1 MQKNYLQI
9 KIQNKIA
16 WIKINREEKLNA
28 LNISMLE
35 EIRKNLI
42 DLGKNKNVLVLV
54 IIGGG
59 DKAFVA
65 GADIAEFS
73 KYDKN
78 KGLELAKKGQK
89 NVLDLIENFPKP
101 IIAAING
108 YALGGGL
115 ELAMAC
121 HMRVAVNTAKMG
133 LPEVSLGLIPGYGGT
148 QRLTK
153 LVGKTN
159 AMEMILSGEMIDSQK
174 ALNLRLVNKV
184 VERNNLFS
192 SITELAKKIMRNSPN
207 AIANAITSINAA
219 QKNVE
224 GFEIEKEKFSE
235 CFESKDFKEGV
246 SAFLNKRKPS
256 F

>member
-1 MQKNYLQI
+1 MQKNYLEI
-9 KIQNKIA
+9 KIQDKIA

-35 EIRKNLI
+35 EIRENLI

-54 IIGGG
+54 IIGSG

-174 ALNLRLVNKV
+174 ALNLKLVNKI

-192 SITELAKKIMRNSPN
+192 SINELAKKIMRNSPN

>member
-1 MQKNYLQI
+1 LQKKYLEI
-9 KIQNKIA
+9 KIQDKIA

-35 EIRKNLI
+35 EIRENLI

-54 IIGGG
+54 IIGSG

>member
-1 MQKNYLQI
+1 MQKNYLEI
-9 KIQNKIA
+9 KIQDKIA

-35 EIRKNLI
+35 EIRENLI

-54 IIGGG
+54 IIGSG

-101 IIAAING
+101 IIDAING

>member
-1 MQKNYLQI
+1 MQKNYLEI
-9 KIQNKIA
+9 KIQDKIA

-54 IIGGG
+54 IIGSG

-101 IIAAING
+101 VIAAING

>member
-1 MQKNYLQI
+1 LQKNYLEI
-9 KIQNKIA
+9 KIQDKIA

-54 IIGGG
+54 IIGSG

>member
-1 MQKNYLQI
+1 MQKNYLEI
-9 KIQNKIA
+9 NIQDKIA

-42 DLGKNKNVLVLV
+42 DLEKNKNVLVLV
-54 IIGGG
+54 IIGSG

-101 IIAAING
+101 VIAAING

>member
-1 MQKNYLQI
+1 MQKKYLKI
-9 KIQNKIA
+9 KIQDKIA
-16 WIKINREEKLNA
+16 WISINREEKLNA

-42 DLGKNKNVLVLV
+42 DIRENKEIFVLVFL
-54 IIGGG
+54 GSG
-59 DKAFVA
+59 DKAFIA
-65 GADIAEFS
+65 GADISEFS
-73 KYDKN
+73 KYGKN
-78 KGLELAKKGQK
+78 KGLQLAKKGQE

-101 IIAAING
+101 IIAGING

-121 HMRVAVNTAKMG
+121 HLRVAVNTAKLG

-159 AMEMILSGEMIDSQK
+159 AMEMILSGEMIDSEK
-174 ALNLRLVNKV
+174 AYALKLVNKV
-184 VERNNLFS
+184 VERENLID
-192 SITELAKKIMRNSPN
+192 SISEIANKIMKNSPN
-207 AIANAITSINAA
+207 AIAKAIEAINAA
-219 QKNVE
+219 EKNPE

-246 SAFLNKRKPS
+246 SAFLDKRKPR

>member
-1 MQKNYLQI
+1 LQKNYLEI
-9 KIQNKIA
+9 KIQDKIA

-35 EIRKNLI
+35 EIRENLI

-54 IIGGG
+54 IIGSG

-219 QKNVE
+219 QKNLE

>member
-1 MQKNYLQI
+1 MQKNYLEI
-9 KIQNKIA
+9 KIQDKIA

-35 EIRKNLI
+35 EIRENLI

-54 IIGGG
+54 IIGSG

-89 NVLDLIENFPKP
+89 NVLDLIENFQKP

>member
-1 MQKNYLQI
+1 MQKKYLEI
-9 KIQNKIA
+9 KIQDKIA

-35 EIRKNLI
+35 EIRENLI

-54 IIGGG
+54 IIGSG

-121 HMRVAVNTAKMG
+121 HIRVAVNTAKMG

-174 ALNLRLVNKV
+174 ALNLKLVNKV

-192 SITELAKKIMRNSPN
+192 SINELAKKIMRNSPN

>member
-1 MQKNYLQI
+1 MQKNYLEI
-9 KIQNKIA
+9 KIQDKIA

-35 EIRKNLI
+35 EIRENLI

-54 IIGGG
+54 IIGSG

-207 AIANAITSINAA
+207 AIANAIT
-219 QKNVE
+219 
-224 GFEIEKEKFSE
+224 
-235 CFESKDFKEGV
+235 
-246 SAFLNKRKPS
+246 
-256 F
+256 

>member
-1 MQKNYLQI
+1 MKKNYLEI
-9 KIQNKIA
+9 KIQDKIA

-35 EIRKNLI
+35 EIRKSLINLR
-42 DLGKNKNVLVLV
+42 DNKKVFVLV
-54 IIGGG
+54 ILGSGE
-59 DKAFVA
+59 KAFIA
-65 GADIAEFS
+65 GADINEFS
-73 KYDKN
+73 KYDRN
-78 KGLELAKKGQK
+78 KGLELAKKGQE

-101 IIAAING
+101 IIAGING

-121 HMRVAVNTAKMG
+121 HMRVAVNTARMG

-174 ALNLRLVNKV
+174 AFNLKLVNKV

-207 AIANAITSINAA
+207 AIAKAIEAINAA
-219 QKNVE
+219 EKNLK

>member
-1 MQKNYLQI
+1 
-9 KIQNKIA
+9 
-16 WIKINREEKLNA
+16 
-28 LNISMLE
+28 MLE
-35 EIRKNLI
+35 EIRENLI

-54 IIGGG
+54 IIGSG

>member
-1 MQKNYLQI
+1 MQKNYLEI
-9 KIQNKIA
+9 KIQDKIA

-35 EIRKNLI
+35 EIRENLI

-54 IIGGG
+54 IIGSG

-133 LPEVSLGLIPGYGGT
+133 LPLPIAMACGVLVTVIFGFILERLIIRYIYGRPLDSVVATWGIIASHVLSQSLMKITVEVQAQLW
-148 QRLTK
+148 
-153 LVGKTN
+153 
-159 AMEMILSGEMIDSQK
+159 
-174 ALNLRLVNKV
+174 ALWQ
-184 VERNNLFS
+184 
-192 SITELAKKIMRNSPN
+192 I
-207 AIANAITSINAA
+207 
-219 QKNVE
+219 KNMT
-224 GFEIEKEKFSE
+224 
-235 CFESKDFKEGV
+235 
-246 SAFLNKRKPS
+246 
-256 F
+256 

>member
-1 MQKNYLQI
+1 MEKKYLKI
-9 KIQNKIA
+9 KIQDKIA
-16 WIKINREEKLNA
+16 WISINREEKLNA

-42 DLGKNKNVLVLV
+42 DIRGNKKISVLVFL
-54 IIGGG
+54 GSG
-59 DKAFVA
+59 DKAFIA
-65 GADIAEFS
+65 GADISEFS
-73 KYDKN
+73 KYGKN
-78 KGLELAKKGQK
+78 KGLELAKKGQE

-101 IIAAING
+101 IIAGING

-121 HMRVAVNTAKMG
+121 HLRVAVNTAKLG

-159 AMEMILSGEMIDSQK
+159 AMEMILSGEMIDSEK
-174 ALNLRLVNKV
+174 AYALRLVNKV
-184 VERNNLFS
+184 VKRENLID
-192 SITELAKKIMRNSPN
+192 SISEIANKIMKNSPN
-207 AIANAITSINAA
+207 AIAKAIEAINAA
-219 QKNVE
+219 EKNPE

-246 SAFLNKRKPS
+246 SAFLDKRKPR

>member
-1 MQKNYLQI
+1 
-9 KIQNKIA
+9 
-16 WIKINREEKLNA
+16 
-28 LNISMLE
+28 MLE

-54 IIGGG
+54 IIGSG

>member
-1 MQKNYLQI
+1 MQKNYLEI
-9 KIQNKIA
+9 KIQDKIA

-35 EIRKNLI
+35 EIRENLI

-54 IIGGG
+54 IIGSG

-174 ALNLRLVNKV
+174 AFNLKLVNKV

-207 AIANAITSINAA
+207 AIAKAIEAINAA
-219 QKNVE
+219 EKNLK

-235 CFESKDFKEGV
+235 CFESTDFKEGV
-246 SAFLNKRKPS
+246 SAFLNKRKPN

>member
-1 MQKNYLQI
+1 MQKNYLEI
-9 KIQNKIA
+9 KIQDKIA

-42 DLGKNKNVLVLV
+42 DLGKNKNVLALV
-54 IIGGG
+54 IIGSG

-219 QKNVE
+219 QKNLE

>member
-1 MQKNYLQI
+1 MKKNYLEI
-9 KIQNKIA
+9 KIQDKIA

-35 EIRKNLI
+35 EIRKSLINLR
-42 DLGKNKNVLVLV
+42 DNKKVFVLV
-54 IIGGG
+54 ILGSGE
-59 DKAFVA
+59 KAFIA
-65 GADIAEFS
+65 GADINEFS
-73 KYDKN
+73 KYDRN
-78 KGLELAKKGQK
+78 KGLELAKKGQE

-101 IIAAING
+101 IIAGING

-121 HMRVAVNTAKMG
+121 HIRVAVNTARMG

-174 ALNLRLVNKV
+174 AISLKLVNKV
-184 VERNNLFS
+184 VERGNLIS

-207 AIANAITSINAA
+207 AIAKAIEAINAA
-219 QKNVE
+219 EKNLK

-235 CFESKDFKEGV
+235 CFESTDFKEGV

>member
-1 MQKNYLQI
+1 MQKNYLEI
-9 KIQNKIA
+9 KIQDKIA

-35 EIRKNLI
+35 EIRENLI

-54 IIGGG
+54 IIGSG

-121 HMRVAVNTAKMG
+121 HIRVAVNTAKMG

-174 ALNLRLVNKV
+174 ALNLKLVNKV

>member
-1 MQKNYLQI
+1 LQKNYLQI

-54 IIGGG
+54 IIGSG

-192 SITELAKKIMRNSPN
+192 SITELARKIMRNSPN

>member
-1 MQKNYLQI
+1 MQKKYLKI
-9 KIQNKIA
+9 KIQDKIA
-16 WIKINREEKLNA
+16 WISINREEKLNA

-42 DLGKNKNVLVLV
+42 DIRENKEISVLVFL
-54 IIGGG
+54 GSG
-59 DKAFVA
+59 DKAFIA
-65 GADIAEFS
+65 GADISEFS
-73 KYDKN
+73 KYGKN
-78 KGLELAKKGQK
+78 KGLELAKKGQET
-89 NVLDLIENFPKP
+89 VLDLIENFPKP
-101 IIAAING
+101 IIAGING

-121 HMRVAVNTAKMG
+121 HLRVAVNTAKLG

-159 AMEMILSGEMIDSQK
+159 AMEMILSGEMIDSEK
-174 ALNLRLVNKV
+174 AYALRLVNKV
-184 VERNNLFS
+184 VKRENLIV
-192 SITELAKKIMRNSPN
+192 SISEIANKIMKNSPN
-207 AIANAITSINAA
+207 AIAKAIEAINAA
-219 QKNVE
+219 EKNPE

-246 SAFLNKRKPS
+246 SAFLDKRKPS

>member
-1 MQKNYLQI
+1 MQKNYLEI
-9 KIQNKIA
+9 KIQDKIA

-35 EIRKNLI
+35 EIRENLI

-54 IIGGG
+54 IIGSG

>member
-1 MQKNYLQI
+1 LQKNYLEI
-9 KIQNKIA
+9 KIQDKIA

-35 EIRKNLI
+35 EIRENLI

-54 IIGGG
+54 IIGSG

-174 ALNLRLVNKV
+174 AFNLKLVNKV

>member
-1 MQKNYLQI
+1 MKI
-9 KIQNKIA
+9 KIQDKIA
-16 WIKINREEKLNA
+16 WISINREEKLNA

-42 DLGKNKNVLVLV
+42 DIRENKEIFVVVFLGS
-54 IIGGG
+54 G
-59 DKAFVA
+59 DKAFIA
-65 GADIAEFS
+65 GADISEFS
-73 KYDKN
+73 KYGKN
-78 KGLELAKKGQK
+78 KGLELAKKGQE

-101 IIAAING
+101 IIAGING

-121 HMRVAVNTAKMG
+121 HLRVAVNTAKLG

-159 AMEMILSGEMIDSQK
+159 AMEMILSGEMIDSEK
-174 ALNLRLVNKV
+174 AYALKLVNKV
-184 VERNNLFS
+184 VERENLID
-192 SITELAKKIMRNSPN
+192 SISEIANKIMKNSPN
-207 AIANAITSINAA
+207 AIAKAIEAINAA
-219 QKNVE
+219 EKNPE

-246 SAFLNKRKPS
+246 SAFLDKRKPR

>member
-78 KGLELAKKGQK
+78 KGLELAKRGQK

>member
-1 MQKNYLQI
+1 MQKNYLEI
-9 KIQNKIA
+9 KIQDKIA

-54 IIGGG
+54 IIGSG

-246 SAFLNKRKPS
+246 SAFLNKRRPS

>member
-1 MQKNYLQI
+1 MQKKYLKI
-9 KIQNKIA
+9 KIQDKIA
-16 WIKINREEKLNA
+16 WISINREEKLNA

-42 DLGKNKNVLVLV
+42 DIRENKEIFVVVFLGS
-54 IIGGG
+54 G
-59 DKAFVA
+59 DKAFIA
-65 GADIAEFS
+65 GADISEFS
-73 KYDKN
+73 KYGKN
-78 KGLELAKKGQK
+78 KGLELAKKGQE

-101 IIAAING
+101 IIAGING

-121 HMRVAVNTAKMG
+121 HLRVAVNTAKLG

-159 AMEMILSGEMIDSQK
+159 AMEMILSGEMIDSEK
-174 ALNLRLVNKV
+174 AYALRLVNKV
-184 VERNNLFS
+184 VERENLID
-192 SITELAKKIMRNSPN
+192 SIGEIANKIMKNSPN
-207 AIANAITSINAA
+207 AIAKAIEAVNAA
-219 QKNVE
+219 EKNPE

-246 SAFLNKRKPS
+246 SAFLDKRKPR

>member
-1 MQKNYLQI
+1 MQKNYLEI
-9 KIQNKIA
+9 KIQDKIA

-42 DLGKNKNVLVLV
+42 DLGENKNVLVLV
-54 IIGGG
+54 IIGSG

-78 KGLELAKKGQK
+78 KGLELAKRGQK

>member
-42 DLGKNKNVLVLV
+42 DLGENKNVLVLV
-54 IIGGG
+54 IIGSG

>member
-1 MQKNYLQI
+1 MQKNYLEI
-9 KIQNKIA
+9 KIQDKIA

-35 EIRKNLI
+35 EIRENLI

-54 IIGGG
+54 IIGSG

-174 ALNLRLVNKV
+174 ALNLKLVNKI

-192 SITELAKKIMRNSPN
+192 SITELARKIMRNSPN

>member
-1 MQKNYLQI
+1 MQKNYLEI
-9 KIQNKIA
+9 KIQDKIA

-35 EIRKNLI
+35 EIRENLI

-54 IIGGG
+54 IIGSG

-78 KGLELAKKGQK
+78 KGLELAKNGQK

-174 ALNLRLVNKV
+174 AFNLKLVNKV

>member
-1 MQKNYLQI
+1 MQKNYLEI
-9 KIQNKIA
+9 KIQDKIA

-35 EIRKNLI
+35 EIRENLI

-54 IIGGG
+54 IIGSG

-192 SITELAKKIMRNSPN
+192 SITELARKIMRNSPN
-207 AIANAITSINAA
+207 AIANAITSINAS

>member
-1 MQKNYLQI
+1 MQKNYLEL
-9 KIQNKIA
+9 KIQDKIA

-42 DLGKNKNVLVLV
+42 DLGENKNVLVLV
-54 IIGGG
+54 IIGSG

>member
-1 MQKNYLQI
+1 MKI
-9 KIQNKIA
+9 KIQDKIA
-16 WIKINREEKLNA
+16 WISINREEKLNA

-54 IIGGG
+54 IIGSG

>member
-1 MQKNYLQI
+1 MQKNYLEI
-9 KIQNKIA
+9 KIQDKIA

-35 EIRKNLI
+35 EIRENLI

-54 IIGGG
+54 IIGSG

-184 VERNNLFS
+184 VERENLIS

>member
-1 MQKNYLQI
+1 MQKNYLEI
-9 KIQNKIA
+9 KIQDKIA

-35 EIRKNLI
+35 EIRENLI

-54 IIGGG
+54 IIGSG

-174 ALNLRLVNKV
+174 ALNLKLVNKV